1 MSLFKVTLKS
11 LPKVT
16 LYTHSSVT
24 PTSHSQKSLSEV
36 TLKSHSQKS
45 LSKFTPKSFS
55 KVTLRSHSQKSLSK
69 VTLRSHSQK
78 PLPSHSQKSL
88 QRSLQ
93 RSLPPTH
100 TQPYLLPYAAD
111 RLKHFL
117 GGHPGLPIHQDTSSP
132 LPSGSG
138 RSGRGW
144 LGRSSWWGRR
154 GWRGRRGWWRRRRG
168 GEVDDPSIT
177 SYLSGSQSFTDPN
190 TG

>member
-1 MSLFKVTLKS
+1 MLSHDISYFFWDFLFLLNFRHLNSWWMSLFKVTLKS

-111 RLKHFL
+111 RLQHLL
-117 GGHPGLPIHQDTSSP
+117 GGHPGLPIHQDT
-132 LPSGSG
+132 L
-138 RSGRGW
+138 
-144 LGRSSWWGRR
+144 
-154 GWRGRRGWWRRRRG
+154 
-168 GEVDDPSIT
+168 VT
-177 SYLSGSQSFTDPN
+177 SALR
-190 TG
+190 